1 MAGLSTY
8 AIALDRS
15 VDVSQLA
22 HTAWSARDGS
32 FRGSILSIGQ
42 TSDGYLWLG
51 TGFGLLRFDGVR
63 FLEWQ
68 PRKGDSLP
76 RTILKVFGSRDGSL
90 WIGGIGLAR
99 LKDGKIK
106 NYPELDGVAV
116 FAIVEDH
123 SGTIWAGGLRRPNTR
138 LCSINNDQVQCDG
151 DDGKFAESVRSLYED
166 TTGNLWVGASTGLW
180 RWSPGP
186 PKLYPNQ
193 DTTAATAII
202 TDANGRLLMAS
213 QREMRTLTNE
223 GKNRTYPL
231 RFNNSQVQPQALL
244 KDESNGIWIGT
255 LAQGIVHVH
264 SGKMDSYT
272 HTDGLSGDFVF
283 DLFEDHEGNIWVAT
297 IQGLDRFHEI
307 AVPTI
312 SAKQGLSNNYVMSVL
327 AGRDESLWVATR
339 DGLNQIKDG
348 EITTYRKKQGLPDN
362 LVSSIFQ
369 DHRGRILAST
379 NTANGLA
386 WLRDGHFVRSVA
398 PGENVFSIAEDAAGS
413 FWLCDREIGLIHLRP
428 NGKHTETISWDK
440 VGGSPAVSVAVDPAR
455 GGLWLASSHGDL
467 WHFKNGQIR
476 ERYASR
482 DGLGEGEVRD
492 VQVDTD
498 GAVWISTQIGLS
510 RLKDGK
516 LSTLNSKN
524 GLPCDT
530 VHWKREDK
538 DHAIW
543 LYTACGLVRL
553 APSELVMWIKQPNHQ
568 VKFTLYDNSDGVE
581 NASINGYYT
590 PYVANASDGRIF
602 FATQEG
608 LALINTRNLPSN
620 KLLPPVHIE
629 QLTADGK
636 DYPTSTPVTL
646 PPHVRNIRLDYTA
659 LSLANPQKV
668 QFRYK
673 LEGYDK
679 DWNGP
684 IKERQATY
692 TNLRPGDYR
701 FRVVAS
707 NNSGIWNESGTA
719 LDLKVMPA
727 FYQTNW
733 FLILCLGTTGFLA
746 WQVYRWRVRQV
757 TSRLALQ
764 LEVRLFERTRIAREL
779 HDTLL
784 QSFHGLLLRFQTVN
798 DLLPT
803 RPDEAKKGLV
813 SAIDQAAEAIT
824 EGRDAVQGLRLS
836 TLEANDLAIA
846 IRAIG
851 EELAAD
857 QGNRN
862 SADFQVE
869 MEGTPRN
876 LHPILRDDVYRIA
889 AEALRNAFRHAQAQR
904 IEVEIRYD
912 EQQFRLRVRDDG
924 KGMDAK
930 ALVGQGRTKH
940 WGLHGMQERA
950 KLVGGRL
957 DVWSE
962 IGSGT
967 EIELNVPASSAYS
980 KYPAASRLS

>member
-1 MAGLSTY
+1 L
-8 AIALDRS
+8 
-15 VDVSQLA
+15 
-22 HTAWSARDGS
+22 
-32 FRGSILSIGQ
+32 
-42 TSDGYLWLG
+42 
-51 TGFGLLRFDGVR
+51 
-63 FLEWQ
+63 
-68 PRKGDSLP
+68 
-76 RTILKVFGSRDGSL
+76 
-90 WIGGIGLAR
+90 
-99 LKDGKIK
+99 
-106 NYPELDGVAV
+106 
-116 FAIVEDH
+116 
-123 SGTIWAGGLRRPNTR
+123 
-138 LCSINNDQVQCDG
+138 
-151 DDGKFAESVRSLYED
+151 
-166 TTGNLWVGASTGLW
+166 
-180 RWSPGP
+180 
-186 PKLYPNQ
+186 
-193 DTTAATAII
+193 
-202 TDANGRLLMAS
+202 
-213 QREMRTLTNE
+213 
-223 GKNRTYPL
+223 
-231 RFNNSQVQPQALL
+231 
-244 KDESNGIWIGT
+244 
-255 LAQGIVHVH
+255 
-264 SGKMDSYT
+264 
-272 HTDGLSGDFVF
+272 
-283 DLFEDHEGNIWVAT
+283 
-297 IQGLDRFHEI
+297 
-307 AVPTI
+307 
-312 SAKQGLSNNYVMSVL
+312 
-327 AGRDESLWVATR
+327 
-339 DGLNQIKDG
+339 
-348 EITTYRKKQGLPDN
+348 
-362 LVSSIFQ
+362 
-369 DHRGRILAST
+369 
-379 NTANGLA
+379 
-386 WLRDGHFVRSVA
+386 
-398 PGENVFSIAEDAAGS
+398 
-413 FWLCDREIGLIHLRP
+413 
-428 NGKHTETISWDK
+428 
-440 VGGSPAVSVAVDPAR
+440 
-455 GGLWLASSHGDL
+455 
-467 WHFKNGQIR
+467 
-476 ERYASR
+476 
-482 DGLGEGEVRD
+482 
-492 VQVDTD
+492 
-498 GAVWISTQIGLS
+498 
-510 RLKDGK
+510 
-516 LSTLNSKN
+516 
-524 GLPCDT
+524 
-530 VHWKREDK
+530 
-538 DHAIW
+538 
-543 LYTACGLVRL
+543 
-553 APSELVMWIKQPNHQ
+553 
-568 VKFTLYDNSDGVE
+568 
-581 NASINGYYT
+581 
-590 PYVANASDGRIF
+590 
-602 FATQEG
+602 
-608 LALINTRNLPSN
+608 N

-646 PPHVRNIRLDYTA
+646 PPRVRNIRLDYTA

-692 TNLRPGDYR
+692 TNLRPGNYR

-719 LDLKVMPA
+719 LDLNVMPA

-862 SADFQVE
+862 SANFQVE

-930 ALVGQGRTKH
+930 VLVGQGRTKH